1 MSPVVLFVVLVC
13 GAFVAYGVKVSIE
26 AFRLM
31 RSGLWKEEREYDMIA
46 AARYFRDIESECASL
61 PDRTW
66 VDLDLDIVF
75 QRIDRTNSW
84 PGQHLLYAR
93 LRREDHPF
101 DDLRRFDLGV
111 SRLADDEPL
120 RSRIRWALRPLN
132 HRRASRLPALFADA
146 LPAIHPA
153 ARLVPLLTLASIGML
168 IATLWHP
175 ALILGVLAITVVN
188 IVVRLALQAR
198 IDPFLPAL
206 RSLEPMLRAART
218 LSSIDVPEL
227 AVQTMALRAKM
238 SRLEWIGRAA
248 RWLAFEAG
256 PDPVGSIYTYL
267 NLLLLIDVSAFAW
280 SAEAIRERRE
290 TIRQMYEA
298 LGELDVMTSV
308 ATLRCEP
315 RQWCRPV
322 FRAGRARA
330 LDVAAITHPL
340 LEEAVPNS
348 LQLDGRNIVL
358 TGSNMSGKSTFVRTM
373 GVNAVLARTIHTVFA
388 EGWRA
393 PRFAVRTSIGRADS
407 LLEGKSYYRAEV
419 DAVGAL
425 FTTPSDDQRLILIDE
440 LFRGTNSIERIAAA
454 QAVLTDLD
462 RGDSIVIVAT
472 HDVELLELLPTYG
485 SYHFREEVR
494 DGALTFDYHLHTGAC
509 STRNALAILELAG
522 YPESVV
528 ADARVTAA
536 ALEQR
541 VHLHGDANPSGAPCA
556 GSSDRQPLS
565 HS

>member
-1 MSPVVLFVVLVC
+1 MSPAVLFLVLVC
-13 GAFVAYGVKVSIE
+13 GAFVAYGAKVSIE
-26 AFRLM
+26 TYRLM
-31 RSGLWKEEREYDMIA
+31 KSGLWKDVREYDMIA
-46 AARYFRDIESECASL
+46 AARYYRDIESECASL

-66 VDLDLDIVF
+66 IDLDLDIVF
-75 QRIDRTNSW
+75 QRIDRTSSW
-84 PGQHLLYAR
+84 PGQQLLYSR
-93 LRREDHPF
+93 LRREDCSF

-111 SRLADDEPL
+111 SRLADDERL
-120 RSRIRWALRPLN
+120 RNRIRAALRPLN
-132 HRRASRLPALFADA
+132 HRRASWLPALFAGA
-146 LPAIHPA
+146 LPAIPPV
-153 ARLVPLLTLASIGML
+153 ARFIPLLTLASIGML
-168 IATLWHP
+168 LATMWHP
-175 ALILGVLAITVVN
+175 ALILGVLAIVVAN
-188 IVVRLALQAR
+188 ILVRVALQER
-198 IDPFLPAL
+198 IDPFLPAF

-218 LSSIDVPEL
+218 LSSIEVPEL
-227 AVQTMALRAKM
+227 AAQTMALRAKM

-248 RWLAFEAG
+248 RWLAFEPG
-256 PDPVGSIYTYL
+256 PNIVGSIYTYI
-267 NLLLLIDVSAFAW
+267 NLLLLIDASAFVW

-322 FRAGRARA
+322 FRTGRQRS
-330 LDVAAITHPL
+330 LDIAAITHPIL
-340 LEEAVPNS
+340 GDAVPNS
-348 LQLDGRNIVL
+348 LHLDGRNIVL

-393 PRFAVRTSIGRADS
+393 PRLAVRTSIGRADS

-454 QAVLTDLD
+454 QAVLTELD
-462 RGDSIVIVAT
+462 RGDSVVIVAT

-494 DGALTFDYHLHTGAC
+494 DGALTFDYHLRTGAC

-528 ADARVTAA
+528 ASARVTAS

-541 VHLHGDANPSGAPCA
+541 VHLHDDSDPSGAPCTD
-556 GSSDRQPLS
+556 SSDWQPLS
-565 HS
+565 HP

>member
-1 MSPVVLFVVLVC
+1 MSPAVLFVVLVC

-26 AFRLM
+26 TFRLM
-31 RSGLWKEEREYDMIA
+31 KSGLWKEDRDYDMIA

-66 VDLDLDIVF
+66 DDLDFDTVY
-75 QRIDRTNSW
+75 QRIDRTSSW

-93 LRREDHPF
+93 LRREDYSF

-111 SRLADDEPL
+111 SRLADDERL

-132 HRRASRLPALFADA
+132 HRRASRLPALFAGA
-146 LPAIHPA
+146 LPAIPPA
-153 ARLVPLLTLASIGML
+153 ARFIPLLTFASIGML
-168 IATLWHP
+168 LATMWHP
-175 ALILGVLAITVVN
+175 ALILGVLAIVVAN
-188 IVVRLALQAR
+188 IVVRVALQER
-198 IDPFLPAL
+198 IDPFLPAF
-206 RSLEPMLRAART
+206 RSLEPMLRAARA
-218 LSSIDVPEL
+218 LSSIDAPEL
-227 AVQTMALRAKM
+227 VAQTAALRAEM

-248 RWLAFEAG
+248 RWLTFEPG
-256 PDPVGSIYTYL
+256 PDIVGSIYTYI
-267 NLLLLIDVSAFAW
+267 NLLLLIDASAFVW

-322 FRAGRARA
+322 FRVGRQRA
-330 LDVAAITHPL
+330 LDVTAITHPIL
-340 LEEAVPNS
+340 GDAVPNS

-388 EGWRA
+388 DGWRA
-393 PRFAVRTSIGRADS
+393 PRLAVRTSIGRADS

-425 FTTPSDDQRLILIDE
+425 FTTPSNDQRLILIDE

-454 QAVLTDLD
+454 RAVLTELD
-462 RGDSIVIVAT
+462 RGDSIVLVAT

-494 DGALTFDYHLHTGAC
+494 GGALTFDYHLHTGAC

-528 ADARVTAA
+528 AGARATAA

-541 VHLHGDANPSGAPCA
+541 VHLHGDVSPSGVPCA
-556 GSSDRQPLS
+556 GSSDWQPLS